1 MDIHELAGIP
11 VLARSG
17 VQTSDKPIVI
27 VIHGMSTTAETLRAG
42 WPDPTEDG
50 LDRIYWR
57 LPVLREGREAVL
69 ARREED
75 LFRRL
80 FWPVVDES
88 RRELTR
94 LIGALGARDI
104 GLFGFSIGGLISL
117 WGGLDNP
124 QVKGCV
130 AVGGVP
136 YLEYLPVY
144 YPEYDWAANDVQVA
158 RQAIDL
164 RTRVRDLSAIPTLI
178 LHGLSDDQA
187 DWEWMRPFAEALSG
201 AAPDDHTAQT
211 YPLVRHR
218 LTGADG
224 PEEEA
229 QLVSLRQTATDW
241 LAARLGAHTAL

>member
-1 MDIHELAGIP
+1 MDIHDLAGIP
-11 VLARSG
+11 VLAKSD
-17 VQTSDKPIVI
+17 VHTSDKPVVI
-27 VIHGMSTTAETLRAG
+27 VIHGMSTTAEMLRAG
-42 WPDPTEDG
+42 WPDQTEDG
-50 LDRIYWR
+50 FDRIYWR
-57 LPVLREGREAVL
+57 LPILREGRESVL
-69 ARREED
+69 ARRQED

-80 FWPVVDES
+80 FWPVVEES

-94 LIGALGARDI
+94 LIEALGSREV

-158 RQAIDL
+158 RLAIDL
-164 RTRVRDLSAIPTLI
+164 RSRLRDMIAVPTLI

-187 DWEWMRPFAEALSG
+187 DWEWMRPFAEALTKAG
-201 AAPDDHTAQT
+201 ADDHTAQT
-211 YPLVRHR
+211 YPQVRHR
-218 LTGADG
+218 LTGSEG
-224 PEEEA
+224 LEEEA

-241 LAARLGAHTAL
+241 LAARLGTRASI